1 MEAPPPLPEAQ
12 APVLEALIKACQD
25 QPDAEPAVT
34 LSDKTVSTAR
44 AETDDCT
51 SIIPLHGMNAE
62 ALNLLPGEEA
72 YVLQGVRTLWISI
85 HS

>member
-34 LSDKTVSTAR
+34 LSDKTAQ
-44 AETDDCT
+44 
-51 SIIPLHGMNAE
+51 
-62 ALNLLPGEEA
+62 PG
-72 YVLQGVRTLWISI
+72 R
-85 HS
+85 